1 MALLSGLSNYL
12 FGISPVDDTFAAQQQ
27 QQLQQEQAA
36 YAAREA
42 NAYAN
47 QSRLASTLYGVANG
61 GGGPSV
67 AGTQL
72 QQGLD
77 QTLAAGNSMAAGGSG
92 ANGALA
98 RYAAILGA
106 GRSMADTNQ
115 SAALLRAQ
123 EVAQARA
130 QLGGV
135 LGAQAGESGNLYGT
149 ATSGGLQAA
158 GIKAG
163 IDENNQKSTAALE
176 GTLLSGLSGLGAS
189 ALTSTGG
196 PQAAPAAATSTL
208 NPYAAAQP
216 GLAAS
221 TINYGVSAPSP
232 NPYSAA
238 MPGYVSSV
246 TAGPGIRPDDE
257 FYGGS
262 GGGYKANPYGDRY

>member
-27 QQLQQEQAA
+27 QQLQQQQAA

-47 QSRLASTLYGVANG
+47 QSRLASTLYDVTNG

-149 ATSGGLQAA
+149 ATSGGLTAA

-163 IDENNQKSTAALE
+163 IDENNQKSQAALE
-176 GTLLSGLSGLGAS
+176 GTLLSGLGSLGAS

-196 PQAAPAAATSTL
+196 VTPGAITPTM
-208 NPYAAAQP
+208 NPYSAAQP

-221 TINYGVSAPSP
+221 TMSYGLTPDVNQGSA
-232 NPYSAA
+232 YSAA
-238 MPGYVSSV
+238 APGYAASLG
-246 TAGPGIRPDDE
+246 AGFRPDDE
-257 FYGGS
+257 FYGGG
-262 GGGYKANPYGDRY
+262 GGGYSRNPYGDRY